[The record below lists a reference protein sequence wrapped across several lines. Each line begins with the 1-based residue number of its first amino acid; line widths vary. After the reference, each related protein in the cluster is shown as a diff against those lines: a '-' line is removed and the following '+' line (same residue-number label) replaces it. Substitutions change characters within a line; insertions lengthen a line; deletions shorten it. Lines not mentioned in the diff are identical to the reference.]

1 MFSGQHSSRSQRLRV
16 LTTGIAALITVALLL
31 AYQFVADRK
40 QLTEEM
46 RTEAM
51 IFGASSSAVLLFDD
65 EDAAKEIL
73 AIIRLTPRI
82 LSGALYQADGQLFVT
97 ESDIY
102 GVFPEKI
109 APFNPNNP
117 AELGIDDDLDL
128 FSGLIREEVFQEAA
142 HVGTLVL
149 HVTYRSLYW
158 RMLEYAFGVVM
169 IIAFGFLLA
178 HRFTLGLR
186 KRMAFTEGQLEH
198 MALYDRV
205 TDLPNRRYFE
215 HELRKAVARIR
226 REGKG
231 GALLYFDVDDFKKVN
246 DLCGH
251 QTGDDVLQMIAERI
265 KKTIRSGDI
274 VARVGGDEFAAI
286 LFGVGTPENAAIV
299 AEHMIRVIAEPFP
312 TTPIPSHVGL
322 SIGVAMIPAD
332 GDDAESLLRCSDM
345 AMYVAKS
352 LGKNCYQF
360 FSTDINRK
368 IQNQLE
374 IEAEL
379 REALKADSAG
389 LWVAYQPQICALTGK
404 LKGVEALVRWTLAS
418 GKSISPGEFIP
429 VAEKTGLIIDLGKW
443 VLTRVCR
450 DLAELRGLG
459 IEIPKVAINVSPRQL
474 VRGYNIVGEIC
485 QTLVSFG
492 EHVSRFQFE
501 LTENALMDD
510 NGAEVLNAFR
520 DAGFSLAIDDFGSG
534 YSSLGYLK
542 RFQVSALKIDQQFV
556 QPLPGDVE
564 DAAIVSAVIQMSKA
578 LGITV
583 VAEGVETEAQSA
595 FLSAH
600 GCDILQ
606 GYLISRPIA
615 PQQLVEFVRKQGV
628 SGTPRGAGR

>member
-1 MFSGQHSSRSQRLRV
+1 MAFKQHSSRSQRLRV
-16 LTTGIAALITVALLL
+16 LATGVAVFITVLLL
-31 AYQFVADRK
+31 MAYQFVSDRK
-40 QLTEEM
+40 QFEEEL

-51 IFGASSSAVLLFDD
+51 IIGASSSAALMFDD
-65 EDAAKEIL
+65 HDAAREIL
-73 AIIRLTPRI
+73 TIIRLTPRI
-82 LSGALYQADGQLFVT
+82 LGGALYRADGRLFVT
-97 ESDIY
+97 EGDLY

-109 APFNPNNP
+109 SPFNPNNP
-117 AELGIDDDLDL
+117 VEMEKEMEPDL
-128 FSGLIREEVFQEAA
+128 FSGLIREEVFQQAVP
-142 HVGTLVL
+142 VGTLLL

-158 RMLEYAFGVVM
+158 RTLEYALGVVV
-169 IIAFGFLLA
+169 IVGFGFLLA
-178 HRFTLGLR
+178 HRFTLTLR

-215 HELRKAVARIR
+215 HELRKAIARIK
-226 REGKG
+226 RERKD

-251 QTGDDVLQMIAERI
+251 QAGDDVLRLIAERL
-265 KKTIRSGDI
+265 KKTVRSGDVI
-274 VARVGGDEFAAI
+274 ARVGGDEFASI
-286 LFGVGTPENAAIV
+286 LFGVGTPENAAVV
-299 AEHMIRVIAEPFP
+299 AENMIRVIAEPFP
-312 TTPIPSHVGL
+312 TEPIPSHVGL
-322 SIGVAMIPAD
+322 SIGVTMIPMD
-332 GDDAESLLRCSDM
+332 SDDAETLLRCSDM

-352 LGKNCYQF
+352 LGKNRYQF
-360 FSTDINRK
+360 YSEDINQR
-368 IQNQLE
+368 IQSQLE
-374 IEAEL
+374 IEVAL

-389 LWVAYQPQICALTGK
+389 LWVAYQPQVCARTGR
-404 LKGVEALVRWTLAS
+404 LMGVEALIRWTLES
-418 GKSISPGEFIP
+418 GKAISPGEFIP
-429 VAEKTGLIIDLGKW
+429 VAENTGLIIELGKW

-474 VRGYNIVGEIC
+474 TRGYNIVAEIC
-485 QTLVSFG
+485 QTLVRFG
-492 EHVSRFQFE
+492 ERVGRFQFE
-501 LTENALMDD
+501 VTENALMDD
-510 NGAEVLNAFR
+510 NGAAVLDAFR

-556 QPLPGDVE
+556 QRLPDDTE

-578 LGITV
+578 LGITI

-595 FLSAH
+595 FLAAH

-615 PQQLVEFVRKQGV
+615 PQQLIEFIRK
-628 SGTPRGAGR
+628 